1 MKKRPGQRH
10 ESDNAD
16 RWLLTYAD
24 LVTLL
29 LGLFVILYAMSKI
42 DVGRYN
48 IAIATLSGVFGKT
61 PSGVLSG
68 SANAIEPPVP
78 DMFRSRR
85 VVTTSLEGVLA
96 LDTRNGTIFLSHNE
110 RGVTVHIMDEL
121 LFGSGSAIVKTAAK
135 AILDSLS
142 SVLKELPFD
151 IRVEGHTDDVPIKT
165 STFPSN
171 WHLSVAR
178 AVNTAHYLISENGV
192 APERVSVVGY
202 ADYHPIAPNDSETL
216 RRRNRRVDIV
226 IITDIPKER

>member
-1 MKKRPGQRH
+1 
-10 ESDNAD
+10 
-16 RWLLTYAD
+16 
-24 LVTLL
+24 
-29 LGLFVILYAMSKI
+29 MSKV
-42 DVGRYN
+42 DAGRYS
-48 IAIATLSGVFGKT
+48 IAIATLGGVFGKS

-68 SANAIEPPVP
+68 SANVIEPPVP

-85 VVTTSLEGVLA
+85 VVTTSLEGALA
-96 LDTRNGTIFLSHNE
+96 INTRNGTISLSHNE

-121 LFGSGSAIVKTAAK
+121 LFRSGSAIVKPAAM

-171 WHLSVAR
+171 WHLSIAR
-178 AVNTAHYLISENGV
+178 AANTAHYLISKKGV
-192 APERVSVVGY
+192 EPDRVSVVGY
-202 ADYHPIAPNDSETL
+202 ADDRPIAPNNSEAL

-226 IITDIPKER
+226 IITDIPKEP